1 MAMLSAFITG
11 VAGEA
16 LTGEEWRF
24 LQDARPCGLILF
36 KRNCQSPEQVRALV
50 NSFKD
55 AIGSDDLLILIDQ
68 EGGRVQRLQPPN
80 WRQLPPAASYGR
92 LYREDPTLA
101 LNAARAVAQVTA
113 MDLRALGLNTN
124 CAPCLDL
131 PVPGNTD
138 AIGDRAYG
146 PNVELIIALGR
157 AVAEGLLHGGILPV
171 MKHMPGHGRAKSDSH
186 KELPVVS
193 ASIDELAAT
202 DFRPFQALNDL
213 PIGMTAH
220 ILFTDIDRNG
230 PATTSRLVVETVIR
244 GEIGFHGLL
253 LSDDLSMQA
262 LGGTPGERAVAVL
275 GAGCDVVLHCNGKL
289 AEMLDVAESTPLL
302 EGLSQERFDAALARR
317 NAPGAFDVSEA
328 LEALAEV
335 LAVTDGRMTA

>member
-16 LTGEEWRF
+16 LTGDEWRF

-36 KRNCQSPEQVRALV
+36 KRNCQSPDQVRALV
-50 NSFKD
+50 NAFKD
-55 AIGSDDLLILIDQ
+55 AIGSDDLLIVIDQ
-68 EGGRVQRLQPPN
+68 EGGRVQRLQPPH
-80 WRQLPPAASYGR
+80 WRALPPAASFGH
-92 LYREDPTLA
+92 LYRDDPDLA
-101 LNAARAVAQVTA
+101 ISAARAVAQVNA

-124 CAPCLDL
+124 CAPVLDL
-131 PVPGNTD
+131 PVPGMTD

-146 PNVELIIALGR
+146 PGIDMIAALGR
-157 AVAEGLLHGGILPV
+157 AVADGLLHGGILPC
-171 MKHMPGHGRAKSDSH
+171 MKHLPGHGRAKSDSH
-186 KELPVVS
+186 KMLPVVA
-193 ASIDELAAT
+193 ASIDELAAS

-220 ILFTDIDRNG
+220 ILYTDIDRNG

-262 LGGTPGERAVAVL
+262 LAGSMAERTVAVL
-275 GAGCDVVLHCNGKL
+275 AAGCDVALHCNGKL
-289 AEMLDVAESTPLL
+289 DEMLVVAGSCPAL
-302 EGLSQERFDAALARR
+302 EGPSLERFEAALKRR
-317 NAPGAFDVSEA
+317 GVPGAFDVSEA

-335 LAVTDGRMTA
+335 LAVTGARA

>member
-16 LTGEEWRF
+16 MTGDEWRF

-55 AIGSDDLLILIDQ
+55 AIGSDDLLVLIDQ

-80 WRQLPPAASYGR
+80 WRVLPPAASFGQ
-92 LYREDPTLA
+92 LYRDDPALA
-101 LNAARAVAQVTA
+101 TSAARAVAQVTA
-113 MDLRALGLNTN
+113 MDLRALGVNTN

-131 PVPGNTD
+131 PVPGITD
-138 AIGDRAYG
+138 AIGDRAFG
-146 PNVELIIALGR
+146 PDIDMIIALGR
-157 AVAEGLLHGGILPV
+157 AVADGLSHGGILPV
-171 MKHMPGHGRAKSDSH
+171 MKHMPGHGRARSDSH
-186 KELPVVS
+186 KTLPVVA

-202 DFRPFQALNDL
+202 DFRPFRALNDL

-220 ILFTDIDRNG
+220 ILFSDIDRTG

-253 LSDDLSMQA
+253 LCDDLSMQA

-289 AEMLDVAESTPLL
+289 PEMLDVAESTPLL
-302 EGLSQERFDAALARR
+302 EGRSLERFEAALAQRKS
-317 NAPGAFDVSEA
+317 PGAFDVSEA
-328 LEALAEV
+328 LEALSEV
-335 LAVTDGRMTA
+335 LALTGARA